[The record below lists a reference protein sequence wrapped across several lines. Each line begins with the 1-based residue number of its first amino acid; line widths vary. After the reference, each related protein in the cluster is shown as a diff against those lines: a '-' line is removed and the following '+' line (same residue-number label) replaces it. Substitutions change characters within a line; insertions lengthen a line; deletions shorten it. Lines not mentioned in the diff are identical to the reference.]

1 MNKITFYQ
9 LPNGT
14 PPPDL
19 VSSWLQADNIAANG
33 LSLVHVLAQKIEHIA
48 KRIACYEVG
57 NLPQMAELVRLLNDT
72 KLLMSSYSPYC
83 NMNNED
89 LSVEMGT
96 MLSVCAQANYT
107 QTFVGDMDFLDLILA
122 IVPTVGGD
130 FTEKDAHRVFI
141 PNNVP
146 CHSIPM
152 PIDGI

>member
-14 PPPDL
+14 PPPPPDI
-19 VSSWLQADNIAANG
+19 VSSRLQADNIANG
-33 LSLVHVLAQKIEHIA
+33 LLSVNILAQKIEEVA

-57 NLPQMAELVRLLNDT
+57 NLPQMAELVCLLNDT

-96 MLSVCAQANYT
+96 MLSVCAHANYT
-107 QTFVGDMDFLDLILA
+107 KTFVGNMDFLDLIMA
-122 IVPTVGGD
+122 IVPTPGGN
-130 FTEKDAHRVFI
+130 FTEKDAQRVF
-141 PNNVP
+141 VP
-146 CHSIPM
+146 YHSIPM